1 MLTKELTSKT
11 MSFAKGAN
19 YVGETW
25 YGKKHGEGGA
35 RHGALNKRG
44 ARSGPCAAMSPRPPR
59 PPRELP
65 LLAGSRL
72 KNASI
77 KDRNRVFNEQEL
89 FSFIHISKAGGSTF
103 ERCNSTKKLYRAGQL
118 YANFTMP
125 HFVGPT
131 DGDLIIRARSRRT
144 IMGCRIAANGMVSC
158 PRAYADEA
166 YTIEFAYAFDG
177 HFEALKLHPPQ
188 CAPRGQVEI
197 LTQEN
202 GTNVPLQLSNVRPL
216 PPLCAPSQIPST
228 TGSWYD
234 AEWIPTNCRIRYTK
248 TKSDRR
254 VLLVG
259 DSHQRVL
266 ENYLQSLDVNASY
279 IGSTGIMNRNFTNFT
294 KNCTQTLSPGTDDA
308 GLYRSALTLGHGHDV
323 VVFESGHWDMR
334 DTSVEVYKAEFARLV
349 HETPFCN
356 LGRTVVWRTAPAYSY
371 KRYEFLEQKEYRT
384 NAKLERIAAITTA
397 YLARYCPHVRILD
410 SFRIT
415 LPMFE
420 HSCDTH
426 HYLCWRNSTKEFVG
440 ADRASAHVLLQL
452 I

>member
-1 MLTKELTSKT
+1 MLQCCVDSSTSRHAPPGT
-11 MSFAKGAN
+11 LMPRRAKGLRTRRADRARDV
-19 YVGETW
+19 Y
-25 YGKKHGEGGA
+25 HGHTRA
-35 RHGALNKRG
+35 HRAADAQR
-44 ARSGPCAAMSPRPPR
+44 AMSPRPPR

-65 LLAGSRL
+65 LLAGTRL

-77 KDRNRVFNEQEL
+77 KDRNRVFNEQEFL
-89 FSFIHISKAGGSTF
+89 QMPKKTF

-158 PRAYADEA
+158 PRAYTDEA

-248 TKSDRR
+248 TKTDRR

-259 DSHQRVL
+259 DSHQRQL

-308 GLYRSALTLGHGHDV
+308 GLLQIRTYSRSWARRRRIRKRSLGH
-323 VVFESGHWDMR
+323 
-334 DTSVEVYKAEFARLV
+334 
-349 HETPFCN
+349 
-356 LGRTVVWRTAPAYSY
+356 
-371 KRYEFLEQKEYRT
+371 
-384 NAKLERIAAITTA
+384 
-397 YLARYCPHVRILD
+397 ARYISRSIQGRVCASCTRNAIL
-410 SFRIT
+410 
-415 LPMFE
+415 
-420 HSCDTH
+420 
-426 HYLCWRNSTKEFVG
+426 
-440 ADRASAHVLLQL
+440 
-452 I
+452 

>member
-11 MSFAKGAN
+11 TSFAKGAN

-77 KDRNRVFNEQEL
+77 KDQNRVFNEQEFL
-89 FSFIHISKAGGSTF
+89 QMPKKTF

-158 PRAYADEA
+158 PRAYTDEA

-197 LTQEN
+197 LTQED

-248 TKSDRR
+248 TKTDRR

-259 DSHQRVL
+259 DSHQRRL

-294 KNCTQTLSPGTDDA
+294 KNCTQTLSPGTASRTCELPQLPLDWNVTGTRLRA
-308 GLYRSALTLGHGHDV
+308 GSGMLY
-323 VVFESGHWDMR
+323 
-334 DTSVEVYKAEFARLV
+334 
-349 HETPFCN
+349 
-356 LGRTVVWRTAPAYSY
+356 
-371 KRYEFLEQKEYRT
+371 EY
-384 NAKLERIAAITTA
+384 L
-397 YLARYCPHVRILD
+397 
-410 SFRIT
+410 
-415 LPMFE
+415 
-420 HSCDTH
+420 
-426 HYLCWRNSTKEFVG
+426 
-440 ADRASAHVLLQL
+440 
-452 I
+452 

>member
-1 MLTKELTSKT
+1 

-44 ARSGPCAAMSPRPPR
+44 ARSGPCAAMS
-59 PPRELP
+59 
-65 LLAGSRL
+65 
-72 KNASI
+72 K
-77 KDRNRVFNEQEL
+77 K
-89 FSFIHISKAGGSTF
+89 TF

-158 PRAYADEA
+158 PRAYTDEA

-197 LTQEN
+197 LTQED

-248 TKSDRR
+248 TKTDRR

-259 DSHQRVL
+259 DSHQRRL

-384 NAKLERIAAITTA
+384 NAKLERIAAITKA

-426 HYLCWRNSTKEFVG
+426 HYLCWRNSTKGFVG